1 MFKNYVKITIR
12 TLKHNKSYAFI
23 NVMGLA
29 LGLAS
34 TIVIFLVVKNE
45 LSYDKFH
52 QKSDRTYRMTM
63 HALDYNPSVSFAI
76 APAFENDFPEAEH
89 VSQYFYRNGAL
100 IKVGE
105 DLYDEK
111 DFAFAD
117 NQFFRIFDFAWLQGN
132 PETALKEPNAL
143 VLTESMANKYF
154 GKTDVLGKIIRMDN
168 QYDLQVTGVIKDTP
182 SNTHLVFD
190 FLVSWETIRK
200 NVSNSNFYQI
210 SGGYLYV
217 TLPDHLSKQN
227 VTDRLSAFVRKNWG
241 EEISREAKLILQ
253 PLTEIHFDK
262 RYLSQVS
269 MPRSKETIY
278 GMAAVAL
285 FIILTACINFVNLA
299 TAQSIKRAKE
309 VGIRK
314 TLGAFRKQLI
324 FQVLTEITLL
334 VLLAV
339 VLALIAVV
347 SFLPSANTLLN
358 VRIEPSQLLN
368 PGFMS
373 AVGGITFA
381 TILIAGLYP
390 AIVQSAFQPIK
401 ALKSGVA
408 RAGERSYLRKGLVV
422 VQFAIT
428 QLLLITTIVAGS
440 QMDFFINKD
449 MGFDKEAVVSFSTG
463 SKREVLYEQLRSI
476 PGIQEI
482 SYASAGPAYNFNF
495 APFSAP
501 ESGMS
506 EVDVT
511 ELKQVDEN
519 YISMFKMELLAG
531 EPITKPN
538 DNDTIRHIVVNETL
552 IKRIGVTDPAKAIG
566 RQVFIG
572 RTPNIIKGVVR
583 DFQSESK
590 HKKVRALIM
599 FYNANAFQQASVKL
613 HPEHIRETLA
623 AIEAAWRELN
633 PEWLFSYE
641 FLDEHIAKLYT
652 QEENMY
658 NAFRIFSVIAIV
670 IGCLGLYGFVTSM
683 AVQRTKEIGIRKV
696 LGASVSGIIA
706 LFFSQFIWLIVIAFL
721 IAAPLAWFGM
731 DKWLQE
737 FAYHIDVSPA
747 IFGISILTTFII
759 AAMTVSYQS
768 IKAAIANPVESLRS
782 E

>member
-34 TIVIFLVVKNE
+34 TIVIFLIVKNE

-52 QKSDRTYRMTM
+52 QKSDRTYRVTM
-63 HALDYNPSVSFAI
+63 NALDFNPSVSFAI

-89 VSQYFYRNGAL
+89 VSQYFYRNDAL

-105 DLYDEK
+105 DLYNEK

-117 NQFFRIFDFAWLQGN
+117 DQFFRIFDFTWLQGN
-132 PETALKEPNAL
+132 PEPALKEPNAV
-143 VLTESMANKYF
+143 VLTESMANKCF
-154 GKTDVLGKIIRMDN
+154 GKTDVLGKTIRLDN
-168 QYDLQVTGVIKDTP
+168 QYDLQVTGVIKDIP
-182 SNTHLVFD
+182 SNTHLIFD
-190 FLVSWETIRK
+190 FLVSWETIRR

-210 SGGYLYV
+210 SGGNLYV

-227 VTDRLSAFVRKNWG
+227 VADRLPAFVRKNWG
-241 EEISREAKLILQ
+241 EEIAKEAKLILQ

-278 GMAAVAL
+278 GMAAVGV
-285 FIILTACINFVNLA
+285 FIIITACINFVNLA
-299 TAQSIKRAKE
+299 TSQSIKRAKE

-314 TLGAFRKQLI
+314 TLGAFRKQII
-324 FQVLTEITLL
+324 FQGLTEITLL

-347 SFLPSANTLLN
+347 AFLPSANTLLN

-368 PGFMS
+368 RGFMS
-373 AVGGITFA
+373 VVGGITFA

-401 ALKSGVA
+401 ALKSVVT
-408 RAGERSYLRKGLVV
+408 RSSERSYLRKGLVV

-428 QLLLITTIVAGS
+428 QVLLITTIVAGS
-440 QMDFFINKD
+440 QMEFFINQD
-449 MGFDKEAVVSFSTG
+449 MGFDKEAVVTFSTG
-463 SKREVLYEQLRSI
+463 NKREVLYQQLRNI

-482 SYASAGPAYNFNF
+482 SYASAGPAHNFNF
-495 APFSAP
+495 APFSVP

-506 EVDVT
+506 EIDVT

-519 YISMFKMELLAG
+519 YISMFKMQLLAG
-531 EPITKPN
+531 EPITKPSEK
-538 DNDTIRHIVVNETL
+538 DTISYVVVNETL
-552 IKRIGVTDPAKAIG
+552 IKRVGIADPKKAIG

-613 HPEHIRETLA
+613 HPEHMRETLV

-670 IGCLGLYGFVTSM
+670 IGCMGLYGFVTSM

-706 LFFSQFIWLIVIAFL
+706 LFFSQFIWLIVIAFV
-721 IAAPLAWFGM
+721 IAAPLAWLGM

-747 IFGISILTTFII
+747 IFGFSILITFII

-768 IKAAIANPVESLRS
+768 IKAAVANPVESLRS